1 MKLRVWIESSDNV
14 SFVQEDYIELPN
26 NLSDDELEETAKQ
39 VAMDHI
45 EWGYE
50 KVNDNEEIN

>member
-1 MKLRVWIESSDNV
+1 MKFGVWIESSDNV

>member
-1 MKLRVWIESSDNV
+1 MKLRVWIESPDNS
-14 SFVQEDYIELPN
+14 SFSQEDYIELPD

>member
-14 SFVQEDYIELPN
+14 SFAQEDYIELPD

-50 KVNDNEEIN
+50 KVNDNEETN

>member
-1 MKLRVWIESSDNV
+1 MKLRVWIDSPDNA
-14 SFVQEDYIELPN
+14 SFTQEDYIELPD

-50 KVNDNEEIN
+50 KVNDNEETN

>member
-14 SFVQEDYIELPN
+14 SFVQEDYIELPD
-26 NLSDDELEETAKQ
+26 NLSNDELEETAKQ

-50 KVNDNEEIN
+50 KVNDNEETN